1 MNTDVQMMTIQKQ
14 KNFEFLET
22 KSRLTRGFVIQ
33 WNQDARAFTTR
44 DHGIATDGHEMAA
57 MMDFPKFTK
66 SVSSIGTY

>member
-1 MNTDVQMMTIQKQ
+1 MMTIQKQ
-14 KNFEFLET
+14 KNLEFLKT